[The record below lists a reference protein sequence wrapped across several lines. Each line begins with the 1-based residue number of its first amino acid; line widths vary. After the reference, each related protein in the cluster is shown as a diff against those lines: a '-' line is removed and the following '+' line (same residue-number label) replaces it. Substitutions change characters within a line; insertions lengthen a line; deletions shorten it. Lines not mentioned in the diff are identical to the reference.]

1 MNFLKKLGNRIAD
14 TLSSQ
19 AFSPYRF
26 LPLAFLLGAS
36 AETFMIKAPLAGKG
50 ETFYDFTRRR
60 ESEKRYKALFGKLP
74 DELAAEERQK
84 IEQAAAKVEHYK
96 PEPKLEKQQ
105 ELKPEQKSQ
114 PEETL
119 EKSAS

>member
-1 MNFLKKLGNRIAD
+1 MNFFKNLGLRIAD

-60 ESEKRYKALFGKLP
+60 ESEKRFKALFGKLP
-74 DELAAEERQK
+74 EELAAEQRKE
-84 IEQAAAKVEHYK
+84 IEEAATKVEHHK
-96 PEPKLEKQQ
+96 PEGKLEKQ
-105 ELKPEQKSQ
+105 PEVKRDQQSQ

-119 EKSAS
+119 ENSAA